1 MENVPIADA
10 RANLSDVASRV
21 RYTREPV
28 RLTRRGT
35 PQAAIVPA
43 DIGDLIEAV
52 GGADRAGEI
61 LRKFTAQ
68 ARPDAPE
75 PTQRTP

>member
-1 MENVPIADA
+1 MENVPIAEA

-28 RLTRRGT
+28 LLTRRGT

-43 DIGDLIEAV
+43 DIGNLIEAV

-61 LRKFTAQ
+61 LRRAAK
-68 ARPDAPE
+68 DAS
-75 PTQRTP
+75 

>member
-1 MENVPIADA
+1 MEELPIAEA
-10 RANLSDVASRV
+10 RANLSDVASQV

-35 PQAAIVPA
+35 PQVAIVPV

-52 GGADRAGEI
+52 GGADKAGEI
-61 LRKFTAQ
+61 LRRAT
-68 ARPDAPE
+68 
-75 PTQRTP
+75 